1 MDFLKESLAPRTFN
15 KISYAVVLIWFVIS
29 VIFFGIF
36 AEVENTESR
45 YDFRCGGTKSENIDL
60 IRGECFEKYQKQYN
74 KYGVPVYGFVIINFL
89 LIGIVCVIY
98 SQIVK
103 NAVDHL
109 SSSSRNSDP
118 ESGQSRDQENPTG
131 QTTNCGHK
139 LFIAYCCQL
148 SMRLV
153 LGVLFI
159 LLQTQL
165 LYPLKFSST
174 FECCLNS
181 GTNQPRN
188 SSNAAPNST
197 LHKCHNQRAIKK
209 TFWMNA
215 VLAVNG
221 TFDAGILIEIVY
233 ILTQAWI
240 ERNFMQDSDFLKTH
254 LNANYDKSHQE
265 RKEQEGRR
273 QHEIVP
279 LQLREP
285 GNRPTRVELH
295 QESQKQDDVLLQPRE
310 HERPP
315 IQFELHQEPRK
326 QDAVVPLQP
335 RDQVV
340 PHNVLKQP
348 EGTSGHD
355 KPEQLQ
361 PFIAR
366 TKKIIKEDTQCLYE
380 LQSPFRRPPGA
391 ETEATDLTLDQ
402 IYTNLVIIPNRVTY
416 NFTTDRQEQLKV
428 YPRSRDEESH
438 PKSLEDLL
446 NDKNKKVLIV
456 GRPGIGKTLCCIK
469 LLRDWAFEKVK
480 SQIQFDAAFFVKF
493 RRFNSADDLSLR
505 ELLTRSEHSTSN
517 HLDDEVWN
525 YILQHPEGVLILFDG
540 FDEFKDN
547 ANMAVAPSHPG
558 NIKDKMP
565 LQILYQW
572 LVTGKLLEDAS
583 IVTTTRPTAL
593 TGIAH
598 LNFDKT
604 FEILGFSTEQIQE
617 YINKFA
623 GVDNQVGETLWRH
636 ISSNMNLLSLCYVP
650 VNSFII
656 CSSLSQILQFE
667 SSASVTL
674 PSKLTTIYKI
684 AVKVFYFKHTKEF
697 RDKHFTREDFLSDD
711 LPSAV
716 EGEFEKLGRV
726 AFEGIKEGK
735 LILGGNEV
743 REMKDSALFHRLP
756 DREHAAL
763 KDEKQFCFIHLT
775 MQEFFAARHLT
786 NNMKEREL
794 RNFVSENI
802 KNGKWQL
809 VFQFLVGLM
818 EEKNHLPS
826 EIITDL
832 LPVQTEEKKNEAEES
847 EDKMV
852 TCWPTKDE
860 KDLAVT
866 LLKCSYESN
875 KMESI
880 VQRKLQQINF
890 NCVNFIDCH
899 LTAVDCSSL
908 ETVIKNVQQIS
919 HLDLSFNNIG
929 PLGSFEICKLLKFRK
944 FQLSSLNLTRNQL
957 TDEAAKYLAEAIN
970 SNNSQLRT
978 LNLSENNISRIG
990 ARHLAEAINSNC
1002 QLRTL
1007 NLSHN
1012 NISHIGTRHLAEA
1025 INNNCQLRTLYLSA
1039 SNISDFGAR
1048 YLADAINNNSQ
1059 LRSLDLSEN
1068 NISEIGAQHLAEAIN
1083 NNNCQLHTLNLSH
1096 NNISDIG
1103 AQYLAD
1109 AINNNNCQLHTLN
1122 LSDNNISHIGAQH
1135 LADAIN
1141 NNNCQLHTL
1150 HLSANNISD
1159 IGAQHLA
1166 DAINNNNC
1174 QLHTLNLT
1182 DNNISDIGAQHLA
1195 EAINNNNCQLRT
1207 LNLSDNNISD
1217 IGAQHLAEAI
1227 NNNNCQLH
1235 TLNLTANNISDIG
1248 AQHLADAINNN
1259 NCQLRTLNLSLNNI
1273 SDIGAQ
1279 HLAEA
1284 INNNNCQLHTL
1295 YLSYNNISDIGAQHL
1310 AEAIHNNNCQLRT
1323 LNLTT
1328 NQHIT
1333 NAGKQKARKLL
1344 SDSRCKL
1351 IL

>member
-148 SMRLV
+148 STRLV

-209 TFWMNA
+209 TFWINA

-221 TFDAGILIEIVY
+221 IFDAGILIEIVY

-240 ERNFMQDSDFLKTH
+240 KRNFMQDSDFLKTY
-254 LNANYDKSHQE
+254 LNANHDKSHQE
-265 RKEQEGRR
+265 PK
-273 QHEIVP
+273 
-279 LQLREP
+279 
-285 GNRPTRVELH
+285 
-295 QESQKQDDVLLQPRE
+295 LQPRE
-310 HERPP
+310 HERHPT
-315 IQFELHQEPRK
+315 QFELHQKPRK

-335 RDQVV
+335 RDQVAS
-340 PHNVLKQP
+340 HNVLKQP

-391 ETEATDLTLDQ
+391 ETEATDLSLDQ

-505 ELLTRSEHSTSN
+505 ELLTRSEHSTSD

-716 EGEFEKLGRV
+716 EEKFEKLGKV

-756 DREHAAL
+756 DRENAAL

-809 VFQFLVGLM
+809 VFQFLAGLM
-818 EEKNHLPS
+818 EEKSHLPS

-832 LPVQTEEKKNEAEES
+832 LPVQTEEKKNEAEKS

-890 NCVNFIDCH
+890 NCVNFIDSH

-908 ETVIKNVQQIS
+908 ANVIKNVQQIS
-919 HLDLSFNNIG
+919 HLDLSLNNIG
-929 PLGSFEICKLLKFRK
+929 PLGCFEICKLLKCRES
-944 FQLSSLNLTRNQL
+944 QLSWLNLTRNQL
-957 TDEAAKYLAEAIN
+957 TDEAAKYLAEAAIN
-970 SNNSQLRT
+970 NNSQLRT
-978 LNLSENNISRIG
+978 LN
-990 ARHLAEAINSNC
+990 
-1002 QLRTL
+1002 
-1007 NLSHN
+1007 
-1012 NISHIGTRHLAEA
+1012 
-1025 INNNCQLRTLYLSA
+1025 
-1039 SNISDFGAR
+1039 
-1048 YLADAINNNSQ
+1048 
-1059 LRSLDLSEN
+1059 LSEN

-1083 NNNCQLHTLNLSH
+1083 NNNCQLHTLDLS
-1096 NNISDIG
+1096 S
-1103 AQYLAD
+1103 
-1109 AINNNNCQLHTLN
+1109 
-1122 LSDNNISHIGAQH
+1122 
-1135 LADAIN
+1135 
-1141 NNNCQLHTL
+1141 
-1150 HLSANNISD
+1150 
-1159 IGAQHLA
+1159 
-1166 DAINNNNC
+1166 
-1174 QLHTLNLT
+1174 
-1182 DNNISDIGAQHLA
+1182 NNISDIGAQHLA

-1207 LNLSDNNISD
+1207 LNLSLNNISHIGAQHLADAINNNNCQLRTLNLSTNNISHIGAQHLADAINNNNCQLRTLNLSTNNISDIGAQHLAEAIHNNNCHLHTLYLSNNNISD

-1235 TLNLTANNISDIG
+1235 TLD
-1248 AQHLADAINNN
+1248 
-1259 NCQLRTLNLSLNNI
+1259 LSLNNI
-1273 SDIGAQ
+1273 SD
-1279 HLAEA
+1279 
-1284 INNNNCQLHTL
+1284 T
-1295 YLSYNNISDIGAQHL
+1295 GAQHL

-1333 NAGKQKARKLL
+1333 NAGRQKARKLL
-1344 SDSRCKL
+1344 GDSRCKL